1 MRLACFHPASVFCAW
16 SVATGLV
23 DTFNRMG
30 HQTKG
35 FPMDVTKQSIDPT
48 AYPTADQLRGFDGIV
63 ISGPEHVRA
72 HLLRLY
78 PKWNKIPVPKVAWMH
93 ETVEREDY
101 GRMNVENIQS
111 FADRTFCP
119 AIEDEQYGFK
129 WLPFGVDTEVFKPDW
144 NQPKEY
150 DVAFIGLV
158 YPKRAQFLQRLQPFL
173 RGITIKLGN
182 VQVLD
187 LSGVRVRETAALY
200 ADNLRKIK
208 VFVNLPSLSELVV
221 TKVHESL
228 ACGAFLITPAI
239 PDPRNFDDIQAHFY
253 DREKP
258 AELVERIRF
267 CLSHE
272 LERVAAAKVCC
283 EQMHRLHRLE
293 LRCQVLL
300 DAFRAPTR
308 SHDSNLNSPTTQAF
322 ATAK

>member
-16 SVATGLV
+16 SVSTGLV
-23 DTFNRMG
+23 DTLNRMG
-30 HQTKG
+30 HETKG
-35 FPMDVTKQSIDPT
+35 FPMDVTRQAIDPK

-63 ISGPEHVRA
+63 ISGPEHVRG

-101 GRMNVENIQS
+101 GRMNVENILS
-111 FADRTFCP
+111 FADMTYCP
-119 AIEDEQYGFK
+119 AIGDEQYGFK

-158 YPKRAQFLQRLQPFL
+158 YPKRAQFLQKLQPHL
-173 RGITIKLGN
+173 RDLTIKIGN

-187 LSGVRVRETAALY
+187 LGGVRVRETAALY

-208 VFVNLPSLSELVV
+208 VFLNLPSLTEVVV

-228 ACGAFLITPAI
+228 ACGTFLITPAI
-239 PDPRNFDDIQAHFY
+239 PDARNFDDIQAHFY

-267 CLSHE
+267 CLTHE
-272 LERVAAAKVCC
+272 EERIAATKICC
-283 EQMHRLHRLE
+283 EQMYRLHRLE

-300 DAFRAPTR
+300 GALSAPTKSR
-308 SHDSNLNSPTTQAF
+308 NEELNLQATQALV
-322 ATAK
+322 AAK